1 MTVQNNF
8 YSTPGRQFA
17 LVAAALT
24 LARIISLTFGAP
36 NLGPDETQYWFW
48 SLTPDFGYYSKPPL
62 IAWSI
67 AATTALFGQSEWAV
81 RLSAPFYHLGA
92 ASILYFLAR
101 RLANPRAAFWAGLVW
116 LTLPGVFLSAA
127 LITTDAPLMF
137 FQAGALFFFFRLIS
151 SDSRKLDAAA
161 LGAMIGLG
169 MLAKYAMIYF
179 VIAAATTL
187 ILIPAIR
194 KGVSFKSIVTV
205 ITIALIAIAPNI
217 IWNAA
222 HDFDTLSH
230 TAANADWGDAIGHP
244 ANLIKFLEDQI
255 AIAGPILIVLIII
268 AIASALRDDS
278 AKAPDRRA
286 LVIFSLMPIAIVAVQ
301 AVISRAHGNWAAAAY
316 PSAVVLATI
325 WASSNSRAM
334 IATRASVALHSMIGI
349 GFLIVFMNF
358 ALADAIGAGTALK
371 RLRGWDQHGPEIKA
385 IAKDFS
391 AILVDDR
398 EITGELVYYAR
409 GGPPVV
415 AWNSNGAID
424 NHYEAFHPFVP
435 KRDEP
440 ALFVTNVEGA
450 PAVKDSFGEIRL
462 IGTSTAK
469 MSPTRQRT
477 LYLYAL
483 SNYSPERL
491 KADPATR

>member
-1 MTVQNNF
+1 MTVQDNF

-24 LARIISLTFGAP
+24 LARIISLIFGAP

-81 RLSAPFYHLGA
+81 RLSAPLYHLGA

-101 RLANPRAAFWAGLVW
+101 RLANPRAGFWAGIVW

-151 SDSRKLDAAA
+151 SDSRKMDAAA
-161 LGAMIGLG
+161 LGAMIGFG

-179 VIAAATTL
+179 VIAAAIAL

-194 KGVSFKSIVTV
+194 KGVSFKSAVTV
-205 ITIALIAIAPNI
+205 IAIALIVLAPNI
-217 IWNAA
+217 AWNAA

-230 TAANADWGDAIGHP
+230 TAANADWGGAIGHP
-244 ANLIKFLEDQI
+244 ANLIKFLGDQI

-268 AIASALRDDS
+268 SITSAIRDKSD
-278 AKAPDRRA
+278 KAPGRRA
-286 LVIFSLMPIAIVAVQ
+286 LVIFSLMPIAIVAAQ

-316 PSAVVLATI
+316 PSAVVLAAI
-325 WASSNSRAM
+325 WASSNSRSM
-334 IATRASVALHSMIGI
+334 MATRTSVALHSMIGI
-349 GFLIVFMNF
+349 GFLIVFTNF
-358 ALADAIGAGTALK
+358 AIADAIGAGTTFK
-371 RLRGWDQHGPEIKA
+371 RLRGWDQHGPEIQA
-385 IAKDFS
+385 IAKNYS
-391 AILVDDR
+391 TILVDDR
-398 EITGELVYYAR
+398 EITGELVYYTR

-415 AWNSNGAID
+415 AWNSNGVID
-424 NHYEAFHPFVP
+424 NHYEAFRPFVP

-440 ALFVTNVEGA
+440 ALFVTDVEGA
-450 PAVKDSFGEIRL
+450 PAVKDSFGEVRF

-483 SNYSPERL
+483 SNYSPERF
-491 KADPATR
+491 KADATTR